1 LGSQS
6 STQLLMSFG
15 RLAVAAASVLGL
27 SFVANAFEVRTFQY
41 DVPNQASFPG
51 TWPPPNFAVGP
62 IDPFFGGWNT
72 SADAVV
78 MQIASP
84 GLQIPRLEEMFT
96 LAGVPEW
103 LQGSLLQVTI
113 RVQGYVYIDYTVDN
127 GGATATAA
135 GLTLSGT
142 IATRALTETAPVT
155 FPAGPD
161 VMSVIVS
168 RSVTTPIVPADD
180 ADNPA
185 DFVGI
190 DSYSSFVDGQGE
202 DSETYVSGNPEFTLF
217 NNNSG
222 NGFIYLPIRFS
233 SPGASVTSGNF
244 GTQTDPFGSA
254 LVTVTYTFL
263 PESDYL
269 LGALPVVF
277 AGWVIRRKVRRA

>member
-1 LGSQS
+1 
-6 STQLLMSFG
+6 MSFG
-15 RLAVAAASVLGL
+15 RMAVAAAGVLGL

-41 DVPNQASFPG
+41 DVPNQASFPS
-51 TWPPPNFAVGP
+51 TWPPTVFPFVGAW
-62 IDPFFGGWNT
+62 DT
-72 SADAVV
+72 SADATF
-78 MQIASP
+78 MGISDP
-84 GLQIPRLEEMFT
+84 GLQIPRLEQMFS
-96 LAGVPEW
+96 LAGVPEP

-127 GGATATAA
+127 EGLAATAA

-155 FPAGPD
+155 FPAGAD
-161 VMSVIVS
+161 VMSVLIS
-168 RSVTTPIVPADD
+168 QNITTPVVPADND
-180 ADNPA
+180 ETA
-185 DFVGI
+185 DFLGA
-190 DSYSSFVDGQGE
+190 DSYNNFTSGQGE
-202 DSETYVSGNPEFTLF
+202 DSETYVSGNPEFALF

-222 NGFIYLPIRFS
+222 NGYIYLPIRFS

-244 GTQTDPFGSA
+244 GTDTDPFGSA

-277 AGWVIRRKVRRA
+277 VGWAIRRKVRRS